1 MVVVA
6 VTSVRPGGAD
16 LAGARRPD
24 ALEGAEQILIGV
36 LEDQLAADVQ
46 TLAGINELLTVSGG
60 SARTAKRVVPYILV
74 APTQTDAIAERA
86 LRVVREHYSGSL
98 QAITSDVALLAKL
111 TAAGTDA
118 RHAALLSFLLFA
130 PEFAR
135 ALIEL
140 GQQDA
145 RCWISQAHDLD
156 ELWQVSPV

>member
-1 MVVVA
+1 M
-6 VTSVRPGGAD
+6 
-16 LAGARRPD
+16 
-24 ALEGAEQILIGV
+24 
-36 LEDQLAADVQ
+36 
-46 TLAGINELLTVSGG
+46 
-60 SARTAKRVVPYILV
+60 VPYILV
-74 APTQTDAIAERA
+74 APSETDPIAERA

-145 RCWISQAHDLD
+145 HRWINQAHDLD